1 MRCYLVSDN
10 VGSKKGHRQGAWDDK
25 SMKLACNAVIVN
37 KWSESKAAKSYG
49 VSRQTLRRKLSD
61 IRQGKGVVKKKGGPN
76 CYLTPEQ
83 EDELCDLILEME
95 ARLYGL
101 TISDVRV
108 MVYEFCK
115 KNSIPNKFSEKDQ
128 KAGKKWMRGF
138 LKRHSNLSLRKPEPT
153 SIQRAIGFNRSKVD
167 RFYEVLQSTLF
178 NADGSR
184 KIPPNNLYNVDES
197 GFTIC
202 QAPRKII
209 AKKGKRT
216 VGMLT
221 SAEKGK
227 TITVISCISATGV
240 FVPPAFIFP
249 RVRMKLALTDK
260 LPEGNLALASKSGWV
275 NEELFSQW
283 FDHFLNVVQ
292 PQARPQPSLLIFDGH
307 TSHVRNA
314 NVIVKA
320 RENNVSLLMLP
331 SHCTHRL
338 QPLDIAVFKSLSSH
352 YDERARVW
360 LKNHP
365 GRAIS
370 ELEFGEI
377 FSEAYGLAASVKN
390 AVSGFRAAGIHPY
403 DPHRFHD
410 DDYLGCAATDKDQN
424 APAVTAQLTKAR
436 EEFSDTVTESESTP
450 STSVEPATGEV
461 TVTESEPT
469 PSTSVEPAAG
479 DVTVTESEST
489 PSTSVEPAA
498 GDVTVT
504 ESEPIPSTSVEPTAA
519 EGTVTESE
527 PTPSTTVEP
536 AAGDVTVMES
546 QPTPSTSVKPT
557 AGEGKA
563 QRADTR
569 VNFKALITL
578 PKAESRPAS
587 SKRKR
592 AVAHATV
599 VTCSPYLKE
608 LQSANAKK
616 AAAELRKES
625 RRLNCG
631 ARQNLSR
638 KFESVEKVA
647 KKQNVKRKKKGN
659 HNVEGAKKIKNS
671 STKRGRGGFNED
683 VGCSVKNR
691 RKKKKVNTAVDDHQ
705 PCQFCGKRYNTKE
718 DDKPED
724 DWFECVACKQ
734 WVHETCAEQAGVIG
748 DDEFICKGCVA

>member
-1 MRCYLVSDN
+1 
-10 VGSKKGHRQGAWDDK
+10 
-25 SMKLACNAVIVN
+25 MKLACNAVIVN

-489 PSTSVEPAA
+489 PSTSVEPATGEVTVTESEPTPSTSVEPAA

>member
-1 MRCYLVSDN
+1 M

-461 TVTESEPT
+461 TVTESEP
-469 PSTSVEPAAG
+469 
-479 DVTVTESEST
+479 
-489 PSTSVEPAA
+489 
-498 GDVTVT
+498 
-504 ESEPIPSTSVEPTAA
+504 I
-519 EGTVTESE
+519 
-527 PTPSTTVEP
+527 
-536 AAGDVTVMES
+536 
-546 QPTPSTSVKPT
+546 PSTSVKPT

>member
-1 MRCYLVSDN
+1 M